1 MNGQSF
7 SKNMDQVNDV
17 KISGVSVKTIKEADL
32 NKIYG
37 ETGVG
42 ETIFGELE
50 FMYYRNVQYSNGDT
64 YRFDLQ
70 NGTCYT
76 FYLDGAAGID
86 INGVRIGDDISIL
99 EDLYPQSYLNK
110 EKNYLEVKLTGHTH
124 QYLKYIFSPYTK
136 IIEAI
141 EFKVID

>member
-1 MNGQSF
+1 
-7 SKNMDQVNDV
+7 MDQVNDV

-42 ETIFGELE
+42 ETRFNELE
-50 FMYYRNVQYSNGDT
+50 FMYFRNVQYSNRNN

-70 NGTCYT
+70 NGTC
-76 FYLDGAAGID
+76 FAFHLFGASGID

-110 EKNYLEVKLTGHTH
+110 EKNYLEVKLTGHTN
-124 QYLKYIFSPYTK
+124 QYLKYIFSPDTK
-136 IIEAI
+136 ILEAI